1 MEVTIIYEIIGYVAS
16 VLIAVSLMMKA
27 IIKLRVINLIGA
39 ATFSMYGMLIGS
51 IPVAA
56 MNGFIVLINI
66 YFLYQ
71 MFTAKEYFK
80 LLELNSNS
88 KMLRY
93 FLDFYKDDINKY
105 QPNVRFEPSER
116 TFALFVLRDMVPAGL
131 LLGEKVSDDTLR
143 LDLDYVIQNYRD
155 FKIGN
160 YIYVGKRQ
168 FFTDRGY
175 KRILYSSTQPVHIK
189 YLEKMGFVKSG
200 DEYELK
206 LS

>member
-1 MEVTIIYEIIGYVAS
+1 MELNIVYEIIGYVAS

-39 ATFSMYGMLIGS
+39 ATFSVYGMLIGS

-80 LLELNSNS
+80 LIQLYPNS
-88 KMLRY
+88 KMLRH
-93 FLDFYKDDINKY
+93 FLDFYADDIAKFVPDYSY
-105 QPNVRFEPSER
+105 QDTEE

-131 LLGEKVSDDTLR
+131 LLGKKTDDGSLI
-143 LDLDYVIQNYRD
+143 LELDYVIPNYRD
-155 FKIGN
+155 FKIGR
-160 YIYVGKRQ
+160 YIYDKKRD
-168 FFTDRGY
+168 FLSDRGI
-175 KRILYSSTQPVHIK
+175 KRIICKSNQPVHMK
-189 YLEKMGFVKSG
+189 YLKKMGFEKSG
-200 DEYELK
+200 SEFELK
-206 LS
+206 L